1 MAQAPNT
8 KILQLLKRT
17 LAGVSISK
25 DHYGRII
32 NIYSQVHT
40 GVLVKLFEKQ
50 FLFYFLQT
58 HQSYKVFVSSIS
70 IREWLQ

>member
-32 NIYSQVHT
+32 NIYCQVHT
-40 GVLVKLFEKQ
+40 GVLV
-50 FLFYFLQT
+50 T
-58 HQSYKVFVSSIS
+58 KVI
-70 IREWLQ
+70 